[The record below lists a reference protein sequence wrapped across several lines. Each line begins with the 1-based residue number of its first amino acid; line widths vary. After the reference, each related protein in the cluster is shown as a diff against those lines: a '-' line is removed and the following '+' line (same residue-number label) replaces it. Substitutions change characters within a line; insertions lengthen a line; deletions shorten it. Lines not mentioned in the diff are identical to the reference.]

1 MLIQKTMQGSYSNGM
16 KEALRITE
24 YADREAKSI
33 LSEIDM
39 QNEKL
44 VEIQKISGESLG
56 LLSLNGQ
63 LIEKAGKGVS
73 AKLLIALLLA
83 LLVVLVLVFVK
94 VSIY

>member
-1 MLIQKTMQGSYSNGM
+1 MQSDYSSKM

-44 VEIQKISGESLG
+44 VEIQKMSGESLG
-56 LLSLNGQ
+56 LLSLNNQ
-63 LIEKAGKGVS
+63 LIEKTGKGMS
-73 AKLLIALLLA
+73 AKLLIAVLLF
-83 LLVVLVLVFVK
+83 LLIVLVLVFVK
-94 VSIY
+94 ISLY

>member
-1 MLIQKTMQGSYSNGM
+1 MQNTYSSEM

-56 LLSLNGQ
+56 LLSLNDQ

-73 AKLLIALLLA
+73 AKLLIAVLLA
-83 LLVVLVLVFVK
+83 LLIVFAIVFVK
-94 VSIY
+94 VSFY

>member
-1 MLIQKTMQGSYSNGM
+1 MQSDYSSKM

-44 VEIQKISGESLG
+44 VEIQKMSGESLG
-56 LLSLNGQ
+56 LLSLNNQ
-63 LIEKAGKGVS
+63 LIEKTRKGMS
-73 AKLLIALLLA
+73 AKLLIAVLLF
-83 LLVVLVLVFVK
+83 LLIVLVLVFVK
-94 VSIY
+94 ISLY